1 MILALPVTTVIAQA
15 APSATP
21 SAAAT
26 TAADAAVAVRAK
38 DWLHMIQAG
47 KIDRSQLDAK
57 MNAALTDSL
66 LAQVSAQIAP
76 LGDPTSFTLDNKSTA
91 NSYTV
96 YVYKVVFPAITLF
109 ESFALDPDGKIAGLL
124 LKPQQ

>member
-1 MILALPVTTVIAQA
+1 VILTAAAIVAQA
-15 APSATP
+15 APSAAP

-26 TAADAAVAVRAK
+26 SAADAAVAGRAK

-57 MNAALTDSL
+57 MNAVLTDTT
-66 LAQVSAQIAP
+66 LAQVSAQLAP
-76 LGDPTSFTLDNKSTA
+76 LGDPTSFTFVNKSA
-91 NSYTV
+91 QGSFTV
-96 YVYKVVFPAITLF
+96 YVYKVVFPAITLY
-109 ESFALDPDGKIAGLL
+109 ESFALDSDGKIGGLY